1 MKISWWRTVISLL
14 FNMYQVGVKFHNN
27 VIFQMIISV
36 QFVMFGKK
44 LKVINKS
51 FCNII
56 IRIPVALPISD
67 EINLF
72 QPNKNNE
79 CDLAFHTILCN
90 CGPTI
95 KKAYGLLH
103 QGRQE
108 LHFNGGPFLSI
119 CRTIYFAWR
128 VTFQGIT
135 LRRQTCK
142 LWCAIV
148 MILCITW

>member
-1 MKISWWRTVISLL
+1 
-14 FNMYQVGVKFHNN
+14 MYQVGVKFHNN

-72 QPNKNNE
+72 QPNKKNE
-79 CDLAFHTILCN
+79 CNLAFHTILCN
-90 CGPTI
+90 CGPTMKKTAYFI
-95 KKAYGLLH
+95 KAARNYTSTVDLSYRFAGQFILPDVW
-103 QGRQE
+103 
-108 LHFNGGPFLSI
+108 HFNKWPRNS
-119 CRTIYFAWR
+119 
-128 VTFQGIT
+128 
-135 LRRQTCK
+135 K
-142 LWCAIV
+142 
-148 MILCITW
+148 